1 MLGRG
6 LPSLGAGSL
15 DLNPRNRLASKEIH
29 QYNYCRDQSRLVRVE
44 AMFIVFFFVFIQTLA
59 MKICTSRYFQGWE
72 PANFLAAPA
81 PDFFPKRLRLRLLV
95 FFRAAPAPAPMGQK
109 TALAPDY
116 WLRLAKYSF
125 SRKLVRGNCKK
136 YITSKI
142 TVYLTIKTYY
152 FTLPSLL
159 TNCIRGAVQMY
170 RSRGSM
176 DQGKKIYSLNN
187 FFVRLLASFLF
198 TSLFFK
204 ECFEFEPHFIYLTS
218 FHFSEILE
226 ELYKRDLESTSAP
239 PSPRPRAPPTS
250 NVPSAS
256 RHKNLISKNFVKY
269 F

>member
-59 MKICTSRYFQGWE
+59 MTICTSRYFQGWE

-81 PDFFPKRLRLRLLV
+81 PDFFPKRLRLLV
-95 FFRAAPAPAPMGQK
+95 FFFERLLLRLRLQWAKK
-109 TALAPDY
+109 TAPAPDY
-116 WLRLAKYSF
+116 WLSLAKYSF
-125 SRKLVRGNCKK
+125 PRKLVRENCKK

-159 TNCIRGAVQMY
+159 TNCIRDAVQMY

-176 DQGKKIYSLNN
+176 DQGKKIYSLNI
-187 FFVRLLASFLF
+187 FL
-198 TSLFFK
+198 LFF
-204 ECFEFEPHFIYLTS
+204 C
-218 FHFSEILE
+218 
-226 ELYKRDLESTSAP
+226 
-239 PSPRPRAPPTS
+239 
-250 NVPSAS
+250 
-256 RHKNLISKNFVKY
+256 
-269 F
+269 